1 MNLWRLE
8 WLRILRTKRWIA
20 LFGVYVFFGFI
31 GPLTARYLN
40 DLLARSA
47 ELQGGAQIDLP
58 PPTPAD
64 GIAQFISNA
73 SQLGILVVAIVAAG
87 AFVMKPEVAVF
98 FRSRVQST
106 VRLLVPRYV
115 MAVAVSSVAFI
126 VGAAA
131 AWYETVV
138 LLGDLPV
145 DAMLIG
151 IGFEILALA
160 FVVAV
165 VAAVSSR
172 AKTMLATVLISL
184 VALVL
189 LPLIGLIRGVND
201 WLPTRLIAA
210 MNDLL
215 REATAGDFT
224 KAVVVTVVAT
234 VGLLWLAVWGHQT
247 REI

>member
-8 WLRILRTKRWIA
+8 LLRVLRTKRWIA
-20 LFGVYVFFGFI
+20 LFGVYVFFGLI
-31 GPLTARYLN
+31 GPLSARYLN
-40 DLLARSA
+40 ELLARSA
-47 ELQGGAQIDLP
+47 EVQGGVVIEAP
-58 PPTPAD
+58 PPVPAD
-64 GIAQFISNA
+64 GIAQYISNA

-87 AFVMKPEVAVF
+87 AFVMKPEVATF

-115 MAVAVSSVAFI
+115 MALLLSSVAFI
-126 VGAAA
+126 AGTVA

-138 LLGDLPV
+138 LLGAV
-145 DAMLIG
+145 RGSGIAIG
-151 IGFEILALA
+151 IGYEVLALA
-160 FVVAV
+160 FVVAI

-172 AKTMLATVLISL
+172 AKSMLATVLISL
-184 VALVL
+184 VALLL
-189 LPLIGLIRGVND
+189 LPLAGLIEGVGE

-210 MNDLL
+210 MNDLV
-215 REATAGDFT
+215 RDATAGDFT

-234 VGLLWLAVWGHQT
+234 AGLLWLAVWGHRT